1 MLEQSIGAAQI
12 AALIILVQRGLEE
25 IYSARNT
32 RLLLAAGG
40 EEVGREYYP
49 VVAITHLGW
58 IAALFLLIPAD
69 APILWPLLIAYLA
82 LQVVRYWVIATLGHY
97 WTHRI
102 ITLDSAPIVRAGPY
116 KYLRHPNYAVTMVE
130 TFLLPLVFGATGVA
144 VIFGAIWSVVLYYKI
159 ILEDGA
165 LSLRRGG

>member
-1 MLEQSIGAAQI
+1 MLEQSIGAPQI

-32 RLLLAAGG
+32 RLLLAEGG

-58 IAALFLLIPAD
+58 IAALFLLIPAN
-69 APILWPLLIAYLA
+69 APILWPLLAAYLA
-82 LQVVRYWVIATLGHY
+82 LQVVRYWVIAMLGRY

-102 ITLDSAPIVRAGPY
+102 ITLEGAPIVRGGPY

-130 TFLLPLVFGATGVA
+130 TFLLPLVFADAGVA
-144 VIFGAIWSVVLYYKI
+144 VVFGAVWSAVLYYKI